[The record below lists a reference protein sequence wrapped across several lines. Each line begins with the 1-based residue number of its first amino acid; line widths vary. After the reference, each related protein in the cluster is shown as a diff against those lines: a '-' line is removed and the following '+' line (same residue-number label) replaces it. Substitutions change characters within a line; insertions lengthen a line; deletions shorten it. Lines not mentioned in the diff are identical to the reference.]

1 MPLQSVAAPMQGS
14 TADRP
19 VTEAELV
26 EQHMPLVGHLVREA
40 MTRLPAHVNRDDL
53 VSAGMTALVLSC
65 RSYEP
70 ERGIPFARF
79 ASIRIRGALV
89 DELRS
94 MDWAS
99 RSVRGRAR
107 ELENVRTELTNA
119 LGRTPTPD
127 EVANAMGISTGDLDA
142 IGADVHRAS
151 VLSLQGF
158 APETGAALLPDAQRG
173 PEQLLMDREQL
184 GFLYDAIEE
193 LPERL
198 RFVVRN
204 YFFEQRQMSDIAA
217 ELGVTESRISQLRAE
232 ALTMLR
238 HGMKSQGS
246 LEGERTEST
255 PATGRAAT
263 KLASYAAAV
272 ATRSTLGARL
282 AMSSP
287 LGESIANA
295 YAPSYLRTS
304 KAATA

>member
-1 MPLQSVAAPMQGS
+1 MPVPTAVAPMQS
-14 TADRP
+14 VTSERP
-19 VTEAELV
+19 LTEAELV

-107 ELENVRTELTNA
+107 ELENVRTQLTNT
-119 LGRTPTPD
+119 LGHTPSP
-127 EVANAMGISTGDLDA
+127 EEIAGAMGISVEDLNA

-158 APETGAALLPDAQRG
+158 GPETGAALLPDAQRG
-173 PEQLLMDREQL
+173 PEQLLVDREQL
-184 GFLYDAIEE
+184 GYLYDAIEE

-198 RFVVRN
+198 RFVVRS

-238 HGMKSQGS
+238 HGMKAQAGHGAPAA
-246 LEGERTEST
+246 EERS
-255 PATGRAAT
+255 GRSAA

-272 ATRSTLGARL
+272 ASRSTLGARL

-287 LGESIANA
+287 LGESIAA
-295 YAPSYLRTS
+295 GYAPTYLRS
-304 KAATA
+304 AAATA

>member
-1 MPLQSVAAPMQGS
+1 MPAPTAVAPTQSVTS
-14 TADRP
+14 ERP
-19 VTEAELV
+19 LTEAELV

-53 VSAGMTALVLSC
+53 ISAGMTALVLSC

-107 ELENVRTELTNA
+107 ELENVRTQLTNT
-119 LGRTPTPD
+119 LGHTPSP
-127 EVANAMGISTGDLDA
+127 EEISGAMGISVEDLNA

-158 APETGAALLPDAQRG
+158 GPETGAALLPDAQRG
-173 PEQLLMDREQL
+173 PEQLLVDREQL

-198 RFVVRN
+198 RFVVRS

-238 HGMKSQGS
+238 HGMKAQAGH
-246 LEGERTEST
+246 GES
-255 PATGRAAT
+255 PAEERSGRSAA

-272 ATRSTLGARL
+272 ASRSTLGARL

-287 LGESIANA
+287 LGETIAA
-295 YAPSYLRTS
+295 GYAPAYLRGA
-304 KAATA
+304 AATA